1 VKTMQVSESHL
12 ESFSSWLC
20 FHEDDIIG
28 YPGMCFH
35 SPLARWLSE
44 VTGHTYGVDGSV
56 YGRGSSAM
64 CQWRILPRWAV
75 MFQDRIEVVAFRPM
89 TGGDALD
96 VLARVEMT
104 LTTLRMQC
112 RAA

>member
-1 VKTMQVSESHL
+1 MQVSESHL

-56 YGRGSSAM
+56 YGRGSHVSGSH
-64 CQWRILPRWAV
+64 RGRGLSSH
-75 MFQDRIEVVAFRPM
+75 DRR
-89 TGGDALD
+89 
-96 VLARVEMT
+96 
-104 LTTLRMQC
+104 
-112 RAA
+112 